1 MKDCMKTEQVQ
12 YLTKVFKALGHPLR
26 IQIVRG
32 LMNQECN
39 VKHMTECLAT
49 AQATV
54 SQQLAVLRSAGVV
67 SCERKGNQVCYR
79 VASPGIRRLVRLID
93 TLQED

>member
-1 MKDCMKTEQVQ
+1 
-12 YLTKVFKALGHPLR
+12 
-26 IQIVRG
+26 
-32 LMNQECN
+32 
-39 VKHMTECLAT
+39 MTECLEA

-79 VASPGIRRLVRLID
+79 VAGPGIRRLVRMID